1 VAEGDTIRIAATLL
15 QAAFRDDPLTRF
27 EAPRL
32 PPPHPEPGC
41 GMSITSIGKHLLVGF
56 DGGLTLHT
64 HLGMDGWWRLERSP
78 ERPLARR
85 GRPGTG
91 SQVRLATAT
100 ASAVV
105 GDAPVVE
112 LLDPPGLRRHPVLRA
127 LGPDLCDEDPD
138 LDETLRRLERIDR
151 TTPIGVVLLD
161 QRPACGIGNVF
172 RSEVLWAERVAP
184 RTPLDRLGPDDRR
197 RLYGAAHRSLR
208 ANLERQPRRTTPT
221 GLAVYRR
228 AGRACLRC
236 TTVIRSERLGEHA
249 RIVWWCPSCQPE
261 R

>member
-1 VAEGDTIRIAATLL
+1 VAEGDTIRIAATRL

-32 PPPHPEPGC
+32 PPPHPEPGRRL
-41 GMSITSIGKHLLVGF
+41 SITSRGKHLLVAF

-64 HLGMDGWWRLERSP
+64 HLGMDGWWRLERLP

-85 GRPGTG
+85 GPPGRG
-91 SQVRLATAT
+91 MQVRLATAT
-100 ASAVV
+100 VSAVV

-112 LLDPPGLRRHPVLRA
+112 LLDPPGLRRHPVLAA
-127 LGPDLCDEDPD
+127 LGPDLCDERLD
-138 LDETLRRLERIDR
+138 LDETLRRLERIDQ

-161 QRPACGIGNVF
+161 QRPACGIGNVY
-172 RSEVLWAERVAP
+172 RSEVLWSEGVSP
-184 RTPLDRLGPDDRR
+184 RTPLGRLGPDDRR

-208 ANLERQPRRTTPT
+208 ANLGRQPRRTTPT

-236 TTVIRSERLGEHA
+236 RTVIRSERLGEHA
-249 RIVWWCPSCQPE
+249 RTVWWCPSCQPE
-261 R
+261 P